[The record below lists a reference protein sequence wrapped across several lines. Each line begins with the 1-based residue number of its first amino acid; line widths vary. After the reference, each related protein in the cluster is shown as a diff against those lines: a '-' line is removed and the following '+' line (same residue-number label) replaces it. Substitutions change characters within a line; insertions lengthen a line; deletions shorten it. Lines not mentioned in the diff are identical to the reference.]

1 MPVFIGGFAVSNFKP
16 NFALAARL
24 LLGAAVMGSLSFVA
38 PSYAAVD
45 TTPNVPG
52 KPDLK
57 VTGADAPGLRNMVE
71 QAQGALRKGDV
82 KTAIIYLKNAVSM
95 APKNG
100 QVRAELGYL
109 LLRTGDAISAERE
122 LRQARADGASDQVV
136 LPSLFQAMLTRGKE
150 RDLLEQFPEP
160 DANDKS
166 VRAADVLRARAIALQ
181 KIGQPDK
188 ADTAMDR
195 SLSIRRD
202 APSLLTRASLAQQQ
216 GDLPTANKVTD
227 DALKL
232 APTDA
237 GALMMKISLLQ
248 AQGQDQQALGYAN
261 QLVKYYPDTA
271 APKVARIGVYLK
283 LKQDAQ
289 AQADVK
295 AILAKQPGLP
305 IGVYYQA
312 IIKARA
318 KDIKGAW
325 KLVQSLPPEFVRS
338 QPAIGIAVAQIALD
352 SGNKEVALSTLSSVV
367 AQFPQD
373 AEARLRL
380 GALKLQTKSPQQ
392 ALDVLDPL
400 KNSKDPRA
408 AGLIGQAY
416 ARLRQYGQA
425 TEYFEKAAQGGLSS
439 DILKTQLALTEL
451 KSGQSDKA
459 ISQLNELSE
468 QHPESAETAG
478 PLIAA
483 LLQQGRYDDA
493 TKVADRLAKASPKS
507 PLPVL
512 YRGQVA
518 MYRGDYAKAVPIFDD
533 ALKLDPKF
541 IPARYYKAQTLAA
554 QGNLGAAKAE
564 LNGIIKQDPKN
575 SLAYVKLAQLA
586 IQEGNEGEVVNLLNK
601 ASAAAPKDVTPKL
614 VLAAYYLSRQKLKE
628 ADAVATAAIKIAP
641 DNDEATALQG
651 QIQFARGAKDQ
662 ASTTF
667 RRLVTRLPQSSGAQL
682 LLGNT
687 LAANKDE
694 DGAVSAFSRAIE
706 LDPTSMQAR
715 NTLIDYAV
723 RTGDKDRALSTAQ
736 DYAKNY
742 PGPTADILVANTMM
756 KLKRAEDAKA
766 LLAKSYAS
774 KPNTAITLAYE
785 RVLLATGDK
794 DKARSVLTDW
804 LRKNPSDI
812 EAMKEYGSMLLAS
825 GDNAG
830 ARKQFEAVLKQR
842 PYDVIALNNVG
853 WLIQKSDPKR
863 ALALVSQAAKIQP
876 QSAAILDTL
885 GWLKWQTN
893 AKQDALAL
901 LQRAHGL
908 AGSDPDITYHLVV
921 ALDGNGKRDQAKA
934 LLKQLLSSGAK
945 FEDMADAK
953 QLAVKWK

>member
-1 MPVFIGGFAVSNFKP
+1 MSNFKP
-16 NFALAARL
+16 TFTTAARL
-24 LLGAAVMGSLSFVA
+24 LLSAAVVGSFTLA
-38 PSYAAVD
+38 AHAAVD
-45 TTPNVPG
+45 NSPTVPG
-52 KPDLK
+52 KPNVK
-57 VTGADAPGLRNMVE
+57 VTGTEAPGLRNMVE
-71 QAQGALRKGDV
+71 QAQTALRKGDV
-82 KTAIIYLKNAVSM
+82 KTAIIYLKNAVTM

-122 LRQARADGASDQVV
+122 LRQARADGADDQTV

-160 DANDKS
+160 PAGDKS
-166 VRAADVLRARAIALQ
+166 TRAADVLRARAIALQ

-188 ADTAMDR
+188 SNASMDR

-216 GDLPTANKVTD
+216 GDLATANKVTD
-227 DALKL
+227 EALKA

-237 GALMMKISLLQ
+237 GSLMMKISLLQ
-248 AQGQDQQALGYAN
+248 AQGQDDRALSFAD
-261 QLVKYYPDTA
+261 QLVKFYPDTA
-271 APKVARIGVYLK
+271 APKVARIGVLLK
-283 LKQDAQ
+283 LKQDAK
-289 AQADVK
+289 AQADVS

-318 KDIKGAW
+318 KDIKVAW
-325 KLVQSLPPEFVRS
+325 KMVQTLPPEFVRS

-352 SGNKEVALSTLSSVV
+352 SGNKEVAHSVLSSVV
-367 AQFPQD
+367 TQYPQD
-373 AEARLRL
+373 SKSRLRL
-380 GALKLQTKSPQQ
+380 GALRLQMKSPQQ

-408 AGLIGQAY
+408 MGLIGQAY
-416 ARLRQYGQA
+416 ARMRQYGLA
-425 TEYFEKAAQGGLSS
+425 TEYFEKASQAGLST
-439 DILKTQLALTEL
+439 DLLKTQLALTEL

-459 ISQLNELSE
+459 IAQLSELSE

-483 LLQQGRYDDA
+483 LLQAHRFDEA
-493 TKVADRLAKASPKS
+493 AKVADRLAASAPKN
-507 PLPVL
+507 PLPIL

-518 MYRGDYAKAVPIFDD
+518 MYKGDFAKATSTFDE

-554 QGNLGAAKAE
+554 QGNVAGAKAE
-564 LNGIIKQDPKN
+564 LSAIVTQDPKN
-575 SLAYVKLAQLA
+575 SLAYVKLAQIA
-586 IQEGNEGEVVNLLNK
+586 IQEGREADVSNLLNK
-601 ASAAAPKDVTPKL
+601 ASAASPKDATPRL
-614 VLAAYYLSRQKLKE
+614 VLAAYYLSRQKFKE
-628 ADAVATAAIKIAP
+628 ADAATTAALKIAP

-662 ASTTF
+662 AAATF

-682 LLGNT
+682 LLGNA
-687 LAANKDE
+687 LAANKDQ
-694 DGAVSAFSRAIE
+694 DGAVSAFSRALE

-723 RTGDKDRALSTAQ
+723 KIGDSDRALSTAH
-736 DYAKNY
+736 DYAVAY
-742 PGPTADILVANTMM
+742 PGPDADILTANTFV
-756 KLKRAEDAKA
+756 KLKKVDDAKA
-766 LLAKSYAS
+766 TLAKSYAG
-774 KPNTAITLAYE
+774 KPNTGIVIAYE
-785 RVLLATGDK
+785 RLLLLTGDK
-794 DKARSVLTDW
+794 AKARSVMADW
-804 LRKNPSDI
+804 LHKNPADI
-812 EAMKEYGSMLLAS
+812 EVMKENGSMMLAS
-825 GDNAG
+825 GDTAG
-830 ARKQFEAVLKQR
+830 ARQQFEAVLKLR

-863 ALALVSQAAKIQP
+863 AMALVSQAAKIQP

-885 GWLKWQTN
+885 GWLKWQN
-893 AKQDALAL
+893 NSKDEALDL

-908 AGSDPDITYHLVV
+908 AGNDPDIAYHLVV
-921 ALDGNGKRDQAKA
+921 ALDGTGKRDQAKA
-934 LLKQLLSSGAK
+934 LLKQILASGAK
-945 FEDMADAK
+945 FDDIADAK
-953 QLAVKWK
+953 QLAAKWK